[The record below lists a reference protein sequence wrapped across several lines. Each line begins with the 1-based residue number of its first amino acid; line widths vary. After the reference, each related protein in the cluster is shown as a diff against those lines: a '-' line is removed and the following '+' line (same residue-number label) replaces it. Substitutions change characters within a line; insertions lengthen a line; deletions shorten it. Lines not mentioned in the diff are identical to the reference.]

1 MNIKWN
7 QFFQKE
13 GSVVVQLLSPVRL
26 SATSW
31 TTTCQASLPFT
42 VSQSLLT
49 SCQFSQWCHP
59 NISSSVIPFSSCL
72 QSFPASGSFPVSQ
85 FFVSG
90 GQSIEASASASVLPV
105 NIQGWFPYDWL
116 VWSPCSLRVSDN
128 VSCCIC
134 LFQVAFLYC
143 FVFWIAKCRL

>member
-1 MNIKWN
+1 MSDSLWA
-7 QFFQKE
+7 QGLQHAR
-13 GSVVVQLLSPVRL
+13 LPCPLSPGVCSNSYPL
-26 SATSW
+26 SW
-31 TTTCQASLPFT
+31 
-42 VSQSLLT
+42 
-49 SCQFSQWCHP
+49 WCP
-59 NISSSVIPFSSCL
+59 PIISSSVTSFSSCL
-72 QSFPASGSFPVSQ
+72 QSSPASRSFLISWL
-85 FFVSG
+85 FASG
-90 GQSIEASASASVLPV
+90 GQNNGVSASALVLPV